1 MPGEVEA
8 PEDCPLGEQYAFVL
22 MMPRVSEQALARGWS
37 ADLEYTL
44 LINWGSFEFIGPSS
58 STLI

>member
-22 MMPRVSEQALARGWS
+22 MMPRVSEQALARG
-37 ADLEYTL
+37 
-44 LINWGSFEFIGPSS
+44 
-58 STLI
+58 